1 MKTLTKLITCA
12 VFAMCMSNTTKAQ
25 STPIG
30 KDSLCIYLYRGSFN
44 DALPEFEIKIY
55 KNGKVNYKGI
65 KNTTRQFEKQ
75 VNIDVEDIDLYFG
88 VANAL
93 PFFDLQNSYTE
104 NFFAVEKAIIEM
116 TDYPAHKTKK
126 IMRRGKTPKAL
137 QTLEDRIITR
147 VEKAVDE
154 AVAKQK

>member
-1 MKTLTKLITCA
+1 MKTYIKLLACTLLTLCISTSTQA
-12 VFAMCMSNTTKAQ
+12 QTTPTAQ
-25 STPIG
+25 
-30 KDSLCIYLYRGSFN
+30 DSLCIYLYRGSFN
-44 DALPEFEIKIY
+44 DDLPEFEIKIY

-75 VNIDVEDIDLYFG
+75 VNIDEEDIDLFFIS
-88 VANAL
+88 ANAM

-104 NFFAVEKAIIEM
+104 NFFAVEKSIIEM
-116 TDYPAHKTKK
+116 TDYSANKTKK

-137 QTLEDRIITR
+137 QSLEERIITK

-154 AVAKQK
+154 AVTKQK